1 MVRYTRGFDATVN
14 LLAAAYIEC
23 ATDMEGEFLAV
34 GAALAGSEEK
44 AAVFDELL
52 ANSVQMFVS
61 V

>member
-1 MVRYTRGFDATVN
+1 
-14 LLAAAYIEC
+14 
-23 ATDMEGEFLAV
+23 MEGEFLAV

-52 ANSVQMFVS
+52 ANSDQMFVS